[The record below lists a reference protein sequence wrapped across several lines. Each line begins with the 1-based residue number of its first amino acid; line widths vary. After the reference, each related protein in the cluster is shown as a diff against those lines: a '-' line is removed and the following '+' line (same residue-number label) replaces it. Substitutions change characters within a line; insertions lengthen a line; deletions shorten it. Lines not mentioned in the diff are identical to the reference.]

1 MHRYSVL
8 IIAMKIKKQILSS
21 SWFASSWFAAS
32 DDDNEAAINGQYAQ
46 RKIFFVFFNCN
57 IFVSNTIQNILK
69 L

>member
-21 SWFASSWFAAS
+21 SWFAAS
-32 DDDNEAAINGQYAQ
+32 DDDNEAANNGQYAQ